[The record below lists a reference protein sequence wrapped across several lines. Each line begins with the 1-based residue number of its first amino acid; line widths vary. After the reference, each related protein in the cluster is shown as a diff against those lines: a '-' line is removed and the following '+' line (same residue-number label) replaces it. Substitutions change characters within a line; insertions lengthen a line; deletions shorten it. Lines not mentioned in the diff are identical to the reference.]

1 MKLRHRLA
9 AAALLALPLL
19 ATADDSGWVTTAPDN
34 AGYTAEF
41 PATPAY
47 QKQEPPH
54 VTSHIWQAKSSDENV
69 MVLVGVTDYWED
81 IDTDE
86 ELRLDQKNFLDA
98 IGGTASTSS
107 RETFPGAKKGVSLP
121 SQVFDF
127 STASGWNGRSRVIK
141 DGNTVWQYAILWKQG
156 YDGSAAL
163 ELFEKSFKLVPRV
176 RPAPPPEPTPAPG
189 SATGN

>member
-1 MKLRHRLA
+1 MKFARVFS
-9 AAALLALPLL
+9 AALALSLPLL
-19 ATADDSGWVTTAPDN
+19 ASADDSGWVTTAPDN
-34 AGYTAEF
+34 AGYSAEF

-54 VTSHIWQAKSSDENV
+54 VTSYIWQAKSSDENV
-69 MVLVGVTDYWED
+69 LVLVGVTDYWED

-98 IGGTASTSS
+98 IGGTATTSD
-107 RETFPGAKKGVSLP
+107 RDRFPGASKGASLP

-156 YDGSAAL
+156 YDGSAVL

-176 RPAPPPEPTPAPG
+176 RPAPPATTT
-189 SATGN
+189 TGN